1 MKSTK
6 VASRYAKALMEIA
19 KEQNKVSS
27 VLKDMKFILQINT
40 STNDF
45 ESLISSPIIS
55 AEKKIQT
62 FEKVFDQFEDVS
74 KSFVKLITD
83 NRRESILPAIAQ
95 SFILQVKDY
104 EGITPITITSAV
116 PLEKSVRDVIV
127 TKIQKSVKHKL
138 EIKEQVD
145 ESLIGG
151 FVVKMGDMEIDAS
164 ISNQFN
170 NLKKRLVR

>member
-1 MKSTK
+1 M
-6 VASRYAKALMEIA
+6 
-19 KEQNKVSS
+19 
-27 VLKDMKFILQINT
+27 
-40 STNDF
+40 
-45 ESLISSPIIS
+45 
-55 AEKKIQT
+55 
-62 FEKVFDQFEDVS
+62 FDQFEDVS

-83 NRRESILPAIAQ
+83 NRRESSLPEIAQ

>member
-6 VASRYAKALMEIA
+6 VASRYAKALLEIA
-19 KEQNKVSS
+19 KEHNKVSS
-27 VLKDMKFILQINT
+27 VLNDMNFLLEINSST
-40 STNDF
+40 SDF

-55 AEKKIQT
+55 PEKKIET
-62 FEKVFDQFEDVS
+62 FEKVFGQFEDVS
-74 KSFVKLITD
+74 KSFLKLITD
-83 NRRESILPAIAQ
+83 NRRDSNLPAIAQ

-104 EGITPITITSAV
+104 EGILPITITSAV
-116 PLEKSVRDVIV
+116 PLDNSVRDVIV
-127 TKIQKSVKHKL
+127 TKIQNTVKDKL
-138 EIKEQVD
+138 EIKEQID

>member
-6 VASRYAKALMEIA
+6 VASRYAKALLEIA

-27 VLKDMKFILQINT
+27 VLKDMNFILQINKT
-40 STNDF
+40 TNDF

-55 AEKKIQT
+55 AEKKNET

-83 NRRESILPAIAQ
+83 NRRESSLPSIAQ

-104 EGITPITITSAV
+104 EGITPITITSAI
-116 PLEKSVRDVIV
+116 PLDKSVRDIIV
-127 TKIQKSVKHKL
+127 TKIQNSVKDKL
-138 EIKEQVD
+138 EIKEQID